1 MIRLIGKRASLILAV
16 LVLIGATFIV
26 LSPRTAAQGG
36 FGYMCDAWEQS
47 CDDGSGDWWNT
58 GGGGGGGGGSTGGAY
73 YCKTNEWCGNFGC
86 HDRTSIDHTQVCNL
100 YKIGDGPGT
109 CPSVINCTKAP

>member
-1 MIRLIGKRASLILAV
+1 MVRHIGKRVPLILATLV
-16 LVLIGATFIV
+16 LVGAAFFAF
-26 LSPRTAAQGG
+26 SPRTAAQGG

-47 CDDGSGDWWNT
+47 CDDGSGGNLGD
-58 GGGGGGGGGSTGGAY
+58 GGGGGGGGGATGGY

-86 HDRTSIDHTQVCNL
+86 HDRSTIDHTQVCNL